1 MYKRRSR
8 VRKSR
13 RQIINRIIE
22 AVGVGL
28 VALDLVAFFAVYKPL
43 GKRLDEEVSHH
54 EELRQSV
61 RNEQRRVE
69 LLQRYQAD
77 FPKVG
82 KGLEDFTANR
92 TPSRREAYSTAA
104 HLIHKVADAS
114 GVQLMTIVY
123 RPDTTRQNALERL
136 GVEINAQGPYTG
148 LLKFA
153 HALET
158 ANDFLLVREFT
169 IAAGGPNGALG
180 LRLGADLYLTP

>member
-1 MYKRRSR
+1 MWKWRSR

-13 RQIINRIIE
+13 RQVINRIIE

-43 GKRLDEEVSHH
+43 GTRLDAEISHH

-61 RNEQRRVE
+61 RNEQRRVD
-69 LLQRYQAD
+69 LLQIYQAA

-82 KGLEDFTANR
+82 KGLDDFTTNR

-114 GVQLMTIVY
+114 GVQLETTVY
-123 RPDTTRQNALERL
+123 RLDTQGKDPLERL
-136 GVEINAQGPYTG
+136 GVEINAQGPYAG

-158 ANDFLLVREFT
+158 ANDFMLVREFT
-169 IAAGGPNGALG
+169 IAATGPNGVLG